1 MTREEL
7 FIVIKANLWFSP
19 SIQMPSDDEIYK
31 FVDSHLEKNKAK
43 YQEKASKVLQILK
56 DNKVIEEVHDNGD
69 VEDEDR
75 FVLVCCNTTT
85 LTEEEYELMKEEFE

>member
-7 FIVIKANLWFSP
+7 FIVIKANLWFNP

-31 FVDSHLEKNKAK
+31 FVDQHLEKNKAK
-43 YQEKASKVLQILK
+43 YQDNASKVLQFLK

-85 LTEEEYELMKEEFE
+85 LNEEEYELLKKEFE